1 MKVIDIYN
9 NATAPVFSIEL
20 SPPLNGTPLEPIFNT
35 VSGLMKYEPAYVS
48 VTCSALGSAR
58 GGTIPIAGKIKRD
71 YGVESVVHLT
81 CVAKSQQ
88 DIDNMLMDARYE
100 GVQNILALRGD
111 PPKGE
116 KEFRPHEK
124 GHRYASDFVEQ
135 INRLNQGKY
144 ITFQEGEY
152 RDGEPND
159 FCVSVAGYPEGHP
172 ECPDKEQDLEH
183 LRIKVENGADYIIT
197 QLFFDPAVYFKFV
210 DRVSNMGIKAP
221 VVPGVMPVESFAH
234 LDFILKQPIG
244 VSVPQEF
251 IDKLRKFKE
260 DGDTVSAQQYGVE
273 FISTMCKALIDGGA
287 PGIHMYT
294 MNTPHR
300 AARIFDNIV
309 QHRPLADA
317 AVV

>member
-9 NATAPVFSIEL
+9 NATRPVFSIEL
-20 SPPLNGTPLEPIFNT
+20 SPPLNGTSLDPIFNT
-35 VSGLMKYEPAYVS
+35 VSGLMKYDPAYVS

-88 DIDNMLMDARYE
+88 DIDNMLMDVRYE

-124 GHRYASDFVEQ
+124 GHRYASDFVAQ
-135 INRLNQGKY
+135 IKRLNQGKY
-144 ITFQEGEY
+144 ISFNEGEF
-152 RDGEPND
+152 RDGETND
-159 FCVSVAGYPEGHP
+159 FCISVAGYPEGHP
-172 ECPDKEQDLEH
+172 ECPNKEEDLEH
-183 LRIKVENGADYIIT
+183 LRIKVENGANYIIT
-197 QLFFDPAVYFKFV
+197 QLFFDPEVYFRFV
-210 DRVSNMGIKAP
+210 DRVRNIGINVP

-234 LDFILKQPIG
+234 LEFILKQPIG
-244 VSVPQEF
+244 VSVPKVFVETL
-251 IDKLRKFKE
+251 KKYKE
-260 DGDTVSAQQYGVE
+260 DGDSVSALQFGVE
-273 FISTMCKALIDGGA
+273 YISSMCNALIEGGA

-294 MNTPHR
+294 MNTPDR
-300 AARIFDNIV
+300 AAKIFDAIT
-309 QHRPLADA
+309 R
-317 AVV
+317 